1 MDEDI
6 EFLRNF
12 IEYDRYRITELIDS
26 LSFVLRAIGSLL
38 RNHNKGPF
46 TILYRGEND
55 PIYELIQLLDG
66 NNFEVDYGLNS
77 GSICIA
83 SITPLYPK
91 IVEIQLEPTYHT
103 TTNNIL
109 NKIANE
115 SALKI
120 YRGLRAKTLLIDDDL
135 TIDGI
140 PLKKSIEPP

>member
-1 MDEDI
+1 MDADI

-26 LSFVLRAIGSLL
+26 LSFVLRAIGRLL
-38 RNHNKGPF
+38 RNHDKGPF

-83 SITPLYPK
+83 SITPLYMN

-109 NKIANE
+109 NKIVNE
-115 SALKI
+115 SASEI